1 LRWQHAAAMRLQWR
15 RVRPALTRYDMRILQ
30 IVGALLIA
38 GGLFVLIKAPSY
50 SSDKSVFKIGDVE
63 AKVAQEHAIPP
74 WAGGAALAAGV
85 VLIVV
90 GARKS

>member
-1 LRWQHAAAMRLQWR
+1 
-15 RVRPALTRYDMRILQ
+15 MRILQ

-38 GGLFVLIKAPSY
+38 GGLFVLIKSPTY

-74 WAGGAALAAGV
+74 WLGGAALAAGV
-85 VLIVV
+85 VLVVV
-90 GARKS
+90 GVRKP

>member
-1 LRWQHAAAMRLQWR
+1 
-15 RVRPALTRYDMRILQ
+15 MRILQ
-30 IVGALLIA
+30 IVGAILIA
-38 GGLFVLIKAPSY
+38 GGLFILIKSPSY

-63 AKVAQEHAIPP
+63 AKVSQEHAIPP

-90 GARKS
+90 GARKP

>member
-1 LRWQHAAAMRLQWR
+1 MR
-15 RVRPALTRYDMRILQ
+15 VLQ

-38 GGLFVLIKAPSY
+38 GGLFILIKTPSY
-50 SSDKSVFKIGDVE
+50 SSEKSLFKVGDVE
-63 AKVAQEHAIPP
+63 AKVAQDHSVPP
-74 WAGGAALAAGV
+74 WVGGATLAAGV

>member
-1 LRWQHAAAMRLQWR
+1 
-15 RVRPALTRYDMRILQ
+15 
-30 IVGALLIA
+30 
-38 GGLFVLIKAPSY
+38 VLIKAPSY

>member
-1 LRWQHAAAMRLQWR
+1 MR
-15 RVRPALTRYDMRILQ
+15 AIQ
-30 IVGALLIA
+30 IIGAILIA

-63 AKVAQEHAIPP
+63 AKVAQEHAVPP
-74 WAGGAALAAGV
+74 WVGAAALAAGV

-90 GARKS
+90 GARKP

>member
-1 LRWQHAAAMRLQWR
+1 
-15 RVRPALTRYDMRILQ
+15 MRILQ

-50 SSDKSVFKIGDVE
+50 SSEKSVFKIGDIE
-63 AKVAQEHAIPP
+63 AKVTQEHTIPP

-90 GARKS
+90 GSRKS

>member
-1 LRWQHAAAMRLQWR
+1 
-15 RVRPALTRYDMRILQ
+15 MRILQ
-30 IVGALLIA
+30 IIGALLIA

-63 AKVAQEHAIPP
+63 AKVSQEHAIPA

-85 VLIVV
+85 VLVVV
-90 GARKS
+90 GVRKP